1 MNLVVIPAGGAA
13 EPHLHRG
20 FETAIYILEGE
31 VETRYGAGLAKS
43 VVNRPGDFLFIPAD
57 LPHQPINRSAIT
69 TARAVVARNDVN
81 EQESVVP
88 YDPAGERHPG

>member
-13 EPHLHRG
+13 APHIHKS

-31 VETRYGAGLAKS
+31 VETRYGPGLAKS
-43 VVNRPGDFLFIPAD
+43 EINKAGDCIFIPAD
-57 LPHQPINRSAIT
+57 VPHQPVNLSSGRP
-69 TARAVVARNDVN
+69 ARAIVARNDAD

-88 YDPAGERHPG
+88 YDPEDGAP